1 VGCRLAL
8 FQPVPD
14 EGYCLG
20 GVSRVVPS
28 TVLYEERRLAVGV
41 SVNLYA
47 GKLVRVTD
55 EIDVVVVGWANG
67 SSRSIRCLA

>member
-1 VGCRLAL
+1 MWCHR
-8 FQPVPD
+8 
-14 EGYCLG
+14 
-20 GVSRVVPS
+20 VSRVVPS
-28 TVLYEERRLAVGV
+28 TVLYEKRRLAVGV
-41 SVNLYA
+41 SVDLYT

>member
-1 VGCRLAL
+1 
-8 FQPVPD
+8 
-14 EGYCLG
+14 
-20 GVSRVVPS
+20 VVPS